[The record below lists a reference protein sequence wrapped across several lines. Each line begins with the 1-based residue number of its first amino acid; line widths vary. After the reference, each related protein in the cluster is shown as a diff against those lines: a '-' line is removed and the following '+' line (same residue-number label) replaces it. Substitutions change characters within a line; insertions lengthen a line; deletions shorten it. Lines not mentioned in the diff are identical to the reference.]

1 MTLHSEKNQEEKVKG
16 TLKVLLK
23 KDIKELLPGF
33 VMFVMA
39 GIALCIMC
47 LFGIFTGNGNFA
59 VTAIY
64 VFFYA
69 LILAFVYHVIK
80 GANLYRKNL
89 SDAPYLRAAAEK
101 NLTPKRFILG
111 KMLWTWILA
120 AVSVAEYLAGILLM
134 AAVAFARLPEVE
146 EEIRK
151 QGFFSQLE
159 KSFGS
164 ITPLTVI
171 LACLALFL
179 VIAAVTSM
187 AYLAF
192 ELCFLYFIRGRY
204 ALIAS
209 LMTFFCIFWVVWKIF
224 DFIVPV
230 SGIFSLIGTAVYAAV
245 ICGVCVLIHL
255 LTAAKK
261 IYTYDN

>member
-1 MTLHSEKNQEEKVKG
+1 MKE

-33 VMFVMA
+33 VMFAMA
-39 GIALCIMC
+39 GIALCVMC

-64 VFFYA
+64 VFLFA
-69 LILAFVYHVIK
+69 LILVFVYHVMK

-89 SDAPYLRAAAEK
+89 SDTAYLQAAAEK
-101 NLTPKRFILG
+101 KVTPKTFILG

-120 AVSVAEYLAGILLM
+120 AVSVTGYLAGIVIM
-134 AAVAFARLPEVE
+134 AAAAFHKLPVVE

-151 QGFFSQLE
+151 QGFFSQLG
-159 KSFGS
+159 KAFGS
-164 ITPLTVI
+164 IAPLNVVLSYI
-171 LACLALFL
+171 ALVL
-179 VIAAVTSM
+179 VVAAVTSM

-192 ELCFLYFIRGRY
+192 ALCWMYFIRGRY
-204 ALIAS
+204 AVIAS

-230 SGIFSLIGTAVYAAV
+230 SGILSIVGTAVYAAV
-245 ICGVCVLIHL
+245 ICGICVLVHL

-261 IYTYDN
+261 IFTFEH